1 MQIHQYDVVIV
12 GAGGAGMR
20 AALESSTRTR
30 TAVISKLYPTRSHTG
45 AAQGGMCAALANV
58 EEDNWEWHTFD
69 TVKGGDYLVDQDAAE
84 VMAKEAIDAVLDL
97 EKMGL
102 PFNRTPEGKIDQR
115 RFGGHTRNHG
125 EAAVRRACYAADR
138 TGHMILQ
145 TLYQQCVKNDVEF
158 FNEFYVLDV
167 LLSHDLVTGEVP
179 EGEDVAVSGVVAY
192 ELATGEIHLF
202 RAKSVVIATGGAG
215 KIFKTTSNAHTLT
228 GDGMALVYRRGVPLE
243 DMEFFQFHPTGLAG
257 LGILL
262 SEAAR
267 GEGGILRNADGERF
281 MERYAPTIKDLAP
294 RDIVARSIALEVREG
309 RGAGPNK
316 DYVLLDLTHLE
327 PAHIDA
333 KLPDITEFAR
343 TYLGVEPYTEPIPVY
358 PTAHY
363 AMGGVP
369 TTIHAEVLRSNAE
382 VVHGLFAAGEVACV
396 SVHGSNRLGTNS
408 LLDINVFGKRAG
420 IAAAAYA
427 SGAPWVEMPDDP
439 EIGVVAELEEMRTRA
454 DGDRVSDVRRELQQT
469 MDTNAQVF
477 RTAESL
483 QQALADIRALQTRY
497 RNVSVQDKGRAFNT
511 DLLEALELGFLLDIA
526 EVVVVGALN
535 REESR
540 GGHFREDFPKRDDA
554 QYMRHTMAYRRPPGA
569 VAPSSPV
576 GSEAAAVVAATS
588 RTGAEVATSRPGA
601 ATPGTFDVA
610 LGYKPVVVTRYQ
622 PMERKY

>member
-1 MQIHQYDVVIV
+1 MQTHSYDVVIV

-20 AALESSTRTR
+20 AALESAGRAR

-125 EAAVRRACYAADR
+125 ESPVRRACYAADR

-145 TLYQQCVKNDVEF
+145 TLYQQCVKQDVEF
-158 FNEFYVLDV
+158 FNECYVFDL
-167 LLSHDLVTGEVP
+167 LLSGDPATDK
-179 EGEDVAVSGVVAY
+179 DVSAVGVVAY
-192 ELATGEIHLF
+192 ELATGEIHVI
-202 RAKSVVIATGGAG
+202 RGKSIVFATGGAG
-215 KIFKTTSNAHTLT
+215 KVYKTTSNAHTLT
-228 GDGMALVYRRGVPLE
+228 GDGMAVAYRRGIPLE

-267 GEGGILRNADGERF
+267 GEGAILRNASGERF

-294 RDIVARSIALEVREG
+294 RDIVARSMANEVREG

-343 TYLGVEPYTEPIPVY
+343 TYLGVEPYTEPVPVY

-363 AMGGVP
+363 AMGGIP
-369 TTIHAEVLRSNAE
+369 TNITTQVLRNNTD
-382 VVHGLFAAGEVACV
+382 VIPGLFAAGEVACV

-420 IAAAAYA
+420 IAAAEYA
-427 SGAPWVEMPDDP
+427 VNAEFLELPEDPTAHIEADLERMRSGSGTER
-439 EIGVVAELEEMRTRA
+439 VATLRK
-454 DGDRVSDVRRELQQT
+454 ELQES
-469 MDTNAQVF
+469 MDRNAQVF
-477 RTAESL
+477 RTDESL
-483 QQALADIRALQTRY
+483 AHVTGVIRELRERY
-497 RNVSVQDKGRAFNT
+497 KNVSVDDKGKRFNT
-511 DLLEALELGFLLDIA
+511 DLLEAIELGFLLDLA
-526 EVVVVGALN
+526 EVVVFSARN
-535 REESR
+535 RKESR
-540 GGHFREDFPKRDDA
+540 GGHMRDDFPNRDDEH
-554 QYMRHTMAYRRPPGA
+554 YMKHTMAYLSGDAHSANADDHIRL
-569 VAPSSPV
+569 
-576 GSEAAAVVAATS
+576 
-588 RTGAEVATSRPGA
+588 
-601 ATPGTFDVA
+601 DW
-610 LGYKPVVVTRYQ
+610 KPVVITRYQ

>member
-1 MQIHQYDVVIV
+1 MQTHQYDVVIV

-20 AALESSTRTR
+20 AALESSTRVR

-84 VMAKEAIDAVLDL
+84 IMAKEAIDAVLDL

-102 PFNRTPEGKIDQR
+102 PFNRTPEGRIDQR

-158 FNEFYVLDV
+158 FNEFYVLD
-167 LLSHDLVTGEVP
+167 LLVDHDLAAGHVP
-179 EGEDVAVSGVVAY
+179 EGEEVNVSGVVAY
-192 ELATGEIHLF
+192 ELATGEIHVF
-202 RAKSVVIATGGAG
+202 QAKAVVFATGGAG

-228 GDGMALVYRRGVPLE
+228 GDGMALAYRRGIPLE

-267 GEGGILRNADGERF
+267 GEGGILRNGEGERF

-294 RDIVARSIALEVREG
+294 RDIVARSMANEVREG

-343 TYLGVEPYTEPIPVY
+343 TYLGIEPYTEPVPVY

-363 AMGGVP
+363 AMGGIP
-369 TTIHAEVLRSNAE
+369 TNVAGEVLRNE
-382 VVHGLFAAGEVACV
+382 TDVIKGLYAAGEVACV

-420 IAAAAYA
+420 RSAAAYA
-427 SGAPWVEMPDDP
+427 AEAAFVEIP
-439 EIGVVAELEEMRTRA
+439 ENPAATVEAELETIRTRPDGERVA
-454 DGDRVSDVRRELQQT
+454 DIRRALQET
-469 MDTNAQVF
+469 MDANAQVF
-477 RTAESL
+477 RTEESL
-483 QQALADIRALQTRY
+483 TQALADVKALQKRFQA
-497 RNVSVQDKGRAFNT
+497 VSVQDKSRTFNT
-511 DLLEALELGFLLDIA
+511 DLLEAVELGFLLDIA
-526 EVVVVGALN
+526 ETVVVGALN
-535 REESR
+535 RKESR
-540 GGHFREDFPKRDDA
+540 GGHFREDYPKRDDEG
-554 QYMRHTMAYRRPPGA
+554 YMRHTMAYRRP
-569 VAPSSPV
+569 VPSEGRQWSAGGDGDAE
-576 GSEAAAVVAATS
+576 GSFHRVE
-588 RTGAEVATSRPGA
+588 
-601 ATPGTFDVA
+601 TFDDYQLVLGSKSVA
-610 LGYKPVVVTRYQ
+610 MTRYQ

>member
-1 MQIHQYDVVIV
+1 MVLGTLVIFTFDPCIDPASTLSLHDDPKLRNRQLMQTHKYDVVIV

-20 AALESSTRTR
+20 AALESSTRAR
-30 TAVISKLYPTRSHTG
+30 TAVLTKLYPTRSHTG

-84 VMAKEAIDAVLDL
+84 IMCREAIDAVIDL

-125 EAAVRRACYAADR
+125 EAAVRRSCFAADR

-145 TLYQQCVKNDVEF
+145 TLYQNCVKQGVEF
-158 FNEFYVLDV
+158 YNEFYVLD
-167 LLSHDLVTGEVP
+167 LLLN
-179 EGEDVAVSGVVAY
+179 EGPDGVQHTAGVVAY
-192 ELATGEIHLF
+192 ELATGEIHVF
-202 RAKSVVIATGGAG
+202 QAKSVVFATGGTG
-215 KIFKTTSNAHTLT
+215 KVFKTTSNAHTLT
-228 GDGMALVYRRGVPLE
+228 GDGMGVAFRRGIPLE

-294 RDIVARSIALEVREG
+294 RDIVARSMANEVREG

-343 TYLGVEPYTEPIPVY
+343 TYLGVEPYTEPVPVY

-369 TTIHAEVLRSNAE
+369 TNVETEVLRNNTD
-382 VVHGLFAAGEVACV
+382 VVPGLYAAGEVACV

-408 LLDINVFGKRAG
+408 LLDINVFGRRAG
-420 IAAAAYA
+420 IAAADFAA
-427 SGAPWVEMPDDP
+427 ERPLGRAARAPRAAGRRAWSSPSAAAQSGER
-439 EIGVVAELEEMRTRA
+439 VADL
-454 DGDRVSDVRRELQQT
+454 RRELQET
-469 MDTNAQVF
+469 MDRNVQVF
-477 RTAESL
+477 RTEASM
-483 QQALADIRALQTRY
+483 
-497 RNVSVQDKGRAFNT
+497 K
-511 DLLEALELGFLLDIA
+511 EALGVHRRA
-526 EVVVVGALN
+526 
-535 REESR
+535 SR
-540 GGHFREDFPKRDDA
+540 SATPASSSRTRASATTP
-554 QYMRHTMAYRRPPGA
+554 TCSRPSSSASSSSWPRSSPS
-569 VAPSSPV
+569 APSPARSP
-576 GSEAAAVVAATS
+576 AAGTS
-588 RTGAEVATSRPGA
+588 ARTTRP
-601 ATPGTFDVA
+601 
-610 LGYKPVVVTRYQ
+610 VTT
-622 PMERKY
+622 

>member
-1 MQIHQYDVVIV
+1 MQVHDYDVVIV

-20 AALESSTRTR
+20 AAIESGQRAR
-30 TAVISKLYPTRSHTG
+30 TAVLTKIYPTRSHTG

-69 TVKGGDYLVDQDAAE
+69 TIKGGDYLVDQDAAE

-115 RFGGHTRNHG
+115 RFGGHTRDHG
-125 EAAVRRACYAADR
+125 KAPVRRACYAADR

-145 TLYQQCVKNDVEF
+145 TLYQNCVKHGVEF
-158 FNEFYVLDV
+158 YNEFYVLDV
-167 LLSHDLVTGEVP
+167 IINEVD
-179 EGEDVAVSGVVAY
+179 GKKVVAGVVSY
-192 ELATGEIHLF
+192 ELATGEIHVF
-202 RAKSVVIATGGAG
+202 RSKAVVFATGGFG
-215 KIFKTTSNAHTLT
+215 KMFKTTSNAHTLT
-228 GDGMALVYRRGVPLE
+228 GDGLAVTYKRGIPLE

-294 RDIVARSIALEVREG
+294 RDIVARSMANEVREG

-343 TYLGVEPYTEPIPVY
+343 TYLGVEPYTEPVPVF

-363 AMGGVP
+363 GMGGIP
-369 TTIHAEVLRSNAE
+369 TTVDGEVLADNDT
-382 VVHGLFAAGEVACV
+382 VVPGLYAAGECACV

-420 IAAAAYA
+420 INAAEFAKTAEQQEVADDAADMVIDM
-427 SGAPWVEMPDDP
+427 VETMRSSKGTELVGD
-439 EIGVVAELEEMRTRA
+439 IRAELQEI
-454 DGDRVSDVRRELQQT
+454 
-469 MDTNAQVF
+469 MDANVQVF
-477 RTAESL
+477 RTDETL
-483 QQALADIRALQTRY
+483 REALDVIEKLRERY
-497 RNVSVQDKGRAFNT
+497 KNIGIHDRGKRYNL
-511 DLLEALELGFLLDIA
+511 DLLEAIELGFLLQLA
-526 EVVVVGALN
+526 EAVAVAALH
-535 REESR
+535 RKESR
-540 GGHFREDFPKRDDA
+540 GGHFREDYPNRDDENF
-554 QYMRHTMAYRRPPGA
+554 MHHTMTYLDSNSTAEGIPGMRL
-569 VAPSSPV
+569 
-576 GSEAAAVVAATS
+576 ET
-588 RTGAEVATSRPGA
+588 
-601 ATPGTFDVA
+601 
-610 LGYKPVVVTRYQ
+610 KPVVVTRYE